1 MKKGSLVMVK
11 NASSLENTSGDG
23 SLFNKFSSKLNK
35 LAKGYNRI
43 LHGLSCILLFA
54 MMFLTVFDVLGR
66 NLFNSPIV
74 GTYEL
79 TGFALAITIF
89 FSLGAAQL
97 KGDHI
102 EVDFLFKKLPERAQH
117 ICNAGIYLILTFVV
131 MLTSW
136 QLWVYAQR
144 LMQGH
149 NVSGDLGIPIYVIA
163 FLTTFGAI
171 GFFLTLLNSFVQ
183 SLMKAVEAK

>member
-1 MKKGSLVMVK
+1 MKKSSLVTAK
-11 NASSLENTSGDG
+11 LGSSLENNSGDE
-23 SLFNKFSSKLNK
+23 SLLIRFSSSLDKLT
-35 LAKGYNRI
+35 KGYNRI
-43 LHGLSCILLFA
+43 LHGLSCVLLFA

-66 NLFNSPIV
+66 NLFNSPIL

-79 TGFALAITIF
+79 TGFALAITVF

-102 EVDFLFKKLPERAQH
+102 EVDFLFKKLPERAQNV
-117 ICNAGIYLILTFVV
+117 CNAVIYLILTLVV
-131 MLTSW
+131 LLTSW
-136 QLWVYAQR
+136 QLFVYAQR
-144 LMQGH
+144 LLQGN

-171 GFFLTLLNSFVQ
+171 GFFLSLLNSFVQ
-183 SLMKAVEAK
+183 SVVKAVRAG